1 MGCREVFQRGP
12 LRGLR
17 QKHASYGIEL
27 CVFDR
32 WDRKVAPGKE
42 AAMH

>member
-27 CVFDR
+27 
-32 WDRKVAPGKE
+32 RKVAPGKE